1 MHTTE
6 QLNTALDGRYIIQRR
21 IGAGGMAVVYLA
33 QDLKHRRLVAL
44 KVLNPELG
52 AVLVVERFMSEIQ
65 VMANLH
71 HPNLL
76 PLFDSGEAGGL
87 LFYAMPFVEG
97 ETLRQR
103 LLNERQLAVDESVRI
118 ATSIASALDYAHR
131 HNVIHRDL
139 KPENILMHEGQ
150 PLVMDFGI
158 ALAVSKAGGARIT
171 QTGLSLG
178 TPQYMSPEQ
187 ATGDHALDART
198 DIYSL
203 GAVLYEMLVGDP
215 PHTGSTVQAV
225 IAKVIT
231 ENPRSVRATRNTVP
245 ESIEAAVMTALAKVP
260 ADRFASA
267 ADFAAALVGR
277 KSVSMPSGS
286 AVSTTASGATAAVP
300 ASRIRSR
307 ELVAWTAAVAAT
319 LTAVWL
325 VTRRSTTPAAELG
338 QFEVVL
344 PDSVSLSN
352 LAAGSRVAISQ
363 DGSLLA
369 FSVKTNVSS
378 RALFVRSAD
387 NSVSYIV
394 NGAEG
399 SSYPAFS
406 PDNKWLLYSVP
417 GRLMKIP
424 VTGGSAILLVTD
436 KFGRPITTSSWGDDN
451 RIAYSTLSDLWITN
465 QEGDTPRRLAGPDS
479 ARGIRGVI
487 QPDILP
493 GSKHALVTVLHGNA
507 AVADS
512 AELAVVSLDD
522 GSITPLGVRGFAPRF
537 AAPGFILFG
546 RSGDVVYAAPF
557 SLSRRAVTAP
567 AVRILDHVF
576 ADLATT
582 SVMSVA
588 RNGWL
593 VYATRV
599 SAPATELVAVDQH
612 GTERRLPFEARPFG
626 DPAISPDGRRI
637 GLRISAGAFSSGN
650 LWIYDLQ
657 NGTPSRLTS
666 DSMSYRPAWSRDGSR
681 ILYLNN
687 RSTDTRILSRPWDN
701 SGVESVVLTRGSLAE
716 IATGPAGGLT
726 AIRTLDGPR
735 DIYIAP
741 TDSLAAL
748 KPFVVGPADET
759 NPAISPDGKW
769 LAYQSNETGPYE
781 VYVRPIPGPGA
792 RVPVSAGGGVLP
804 RWSPDG
810 HTLYYRSPTHVMAA
824 RLSAQKDLDVVKRDP
839 LFVDIYDKGGEGQ
852 GWDVFP
858 NGKEFLLLKGQRS
871 TPPKIVIVVNW
882 QRLMK
887 GAEKR

>member
-6 QLNTALDGRYIIQRR
+6 QLNTALDGRYVIERR

-52 AVLVVERFMSEIQ
+52 AVLGVERFMSEIQ

-76 PLFDSGEAGGL
+76 PLFDSGEASGL
-87 LFYAMPFVEG
+87 LYYAMPFVEG
-97 ETLRQR
+97 ETLRER
-103 LLNERQLAVDESVRI
+103 LVRERQLGIDESIRI

-245 ESIEAAVMTALAKVP
+245 EAVEAAVMTALAKIP

-267 ADFAAALVGR
+267 ADFAAALTGK
-277 KSVSMPSGS
+277 KSVSMPSG
-286 AVSTTASGATAAVP
+286 AGASTMVAGANAARVGV
-300 ASRIRSR
+300 RRS
-307 ELVAWTAAVAAT
+307 EIVAWTAAVVAT
-319 LTAVWL
+319 LAAGWLATRSSTAVA
-325 VTRRSTTPAAELG
+325 PELG
-338 QFEVVL
+338 RFEIVL
-344 PDSVSLSN
+344 PDSVEMSN

-369 FSVKTNVSS
+369 FSVKTALSP
-378 RALFVRSAD
+378 RALFVRTAD
-387 NSVSYIV
+387 NSAAYIV
-394 NGAEG
+394 KGADG
-399 SSYPAFS
+399 ATYPTFS
-406 PDNKWLLYSVP
+406 PDKKWLLYSMP
-417 GRLMKIP
+417 TRLVKIP
-424 VTGGSAILLVTD
+424 VTGGTPVTVATNNT
-436 KFGRPITTSSWGDDN
+436 GVPITTSSWGDDN
-451 RIAYSTLSDLWITN
+451 RIAYNILRELWTTN
-465 QEGDTPRRLAGPDS
+465 ADGDAPRRLAGPDTT
-479 ARGIRGVI
+479 RGIAGVV
-487 QPDILP
+487 QSEILP
-493 GSKHALVTVLHGNA
+493 GSKYALVTLLRGRSA
-507 AVADS
+507 ANDS
-512 AELAVVSLDD
+512 AELAVVSLEN
-522 GSITPLGVRGFAPRF
+522 GSIAPLGVRGFAAHF
-537 AAPGFILFG
+537 AAQGFIVFG
-546 RSGDVVYAAPF
+546 RSGDAIYAAPF
-557 SLSRRAVTAP
+557 SLGRRVVTGP
-567 AVRILDHVF
+567 AVRIIDRVF
-576 ADLATT
+576 ADQSTT
-582 SVMSVA
+582 SWMSVS

-593 VYATRV
+593 VYAAN
-599 SAPATELVAVDQH
+599 SAAPATNLVVVDQR
-612 GTERRLPFEARPFG
+612 GVERGLPFESRTYAEPMV
-626 DPAISPDGRRI
+626 SPDGRRVA
-637 GLRISAGAFSSGN
+637 LRISAGAFNAGN
-650 LWIYDLQ
+650 IWVYDLQ

-666 DSMSYRPAWSRDGSR
+666 DSVSYRPTWSRDGSR
-681 ILYLNN
+681 ILYVNGK
-687 RSTDTRILSRPWDN
+687 SADTRILSRPWDN
-701 SGVESVVLTRGSLAE
+701 SGTESVLLTRTSLAE
-716 IATGPAGGLT
+716 IAPGPAGGLS

-735 DIYIAP
+735 DVYIAP

-748 KPFVVGPADET
+748 KPFVTGPADET
-759 NPAISPDGKW
+759 NPRVSPDGKW
-769 LAYQSNETGPYE
+769 LAYQSNETGRTE
-781 VYVRPIPGPGA
+781 VYMRPIPGSGA
-792 RVPVSAGGGVLP
+792 RIPVSVGGGVLA

-810 HTLYYRSPTHVMAA
+810 HTLYYRSPTHIMAA
-824 RLSAQKDLDVVKRDP
+824 RLAIQQGQLDVVKRDP
-839 LFVDIYDKGGEGQ
+839 LFADTYVKEGEGQ

-858 NGKEFLLLKGQRS
+858 NGKEFIFLKGVPI
-871 TPPKIVIVVNW
+871 PPAKLMVIVNW
-882 QRLMK
+882 QQLMK
-887 GAEKR
+887 AAEKK